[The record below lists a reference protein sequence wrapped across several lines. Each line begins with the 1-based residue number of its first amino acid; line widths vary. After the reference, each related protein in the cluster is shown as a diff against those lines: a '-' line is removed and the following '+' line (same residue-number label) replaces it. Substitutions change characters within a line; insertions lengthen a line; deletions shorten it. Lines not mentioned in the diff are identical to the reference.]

1 MKALCNVTRVRVI
14 PNFMIDCFLV
24 VIVFLRSWLCDPCS
38 YLGYLFGG

>member
-24 VIVFLRSWLCDPCS
+24 VIVFRSWLCDTCS